1 MASFRVM
8 SQRLGAYSLADA
20 DADEPGAFVVS
31 PRVTPRCLLHPE
43 VAMSVTVAKMR
54 IVIGKLG

>member
-1 MASFRVM
+1 M